1 MALALA
7 WEGGH
12 LLAQIRQRDRR
23 QPGQGDARG
32 GAQDQEDLPARGH
45 RAQGAERPG
54 EDQRPGHHPDAPQM
68 IGQRPRHEQSQDHRQ
83 GRGGQRG
90 PRGALLD
97 AEHARE
103 LGKQRLHEVDQREVR
118 QTAQREHCEHS
129 AIARRPRREPLL
141 RSAHRHASSPP
152 CLVSSSGRG
161 RRSIRL
167 IESVLATVSIA
178 GLSVT
183 QGMDRHKVN
192 LRHML
197 GSAAA
202 SRPPQH
208 PQHRTPLTARS
219 G

>member
-1 MALALA
+1 MPIPLLAYFLVEALAFFLVA
-7 WEGGH
+7 KAIGVGWA
-12 LLAQIRQRDRR
+12 LLAIFLLMI
-23 QPGQGDARG
+23 AG
-32 GAQDQEDLPARGH
+32 GAAASMGL
-45 RAQGAERPG
+45 
-54 EDQRPGHHPDAPQM
+54 
-68 IGQRPRHEQSQDHRQ
+68 
-83 GRGGQRG
+83 
-90 PRGALLD
+90 RGALLD

-167 IESVLATVSIA
+167 IESVLATVSLA

-183 QGMDRHKVN
+183 PGMDRHKVN